1 MRHRIKNSKYR
12 ICFQTKNKV
21 WIYKNS
27 RLRNFY
33 RIRNRIVLDSTKM
46 GKQFLITK
54 NMKWT
59 VARRKMVPY
68 FWSKSRFYFFY
79 KNLFFTKQRLKS
91 FYGGLKEYQI
101 RNIFK
106 NTWNKE
112 HNFRTN
118 VFIGALEQRLGMVMF
133 RMRLLPTIF
142 ACNQLVR
149 HHGILVNN
157 NLISLPSFRVKVGDF
172 ISIPKDYWFIFYNF
186 IFERLRHRF
195 WGQSLLVWR
204 KEFFLRKIQFYR
216 LRKKN
221 FYVANFH
228 LFDKFALRKTS
239 FIKKF
244 VLLNNIIKKLYN
256 TNAFSKDLKTLQ
268 VIFITFYQS
277 IKPLLNIV
285 ERNLPEISW
294 WNRKQY
300 SQSVNLILTN
310 IYYLDVILY
319 KYDLILVHFLVLKHL
334 DILKFLE
341 NKSVENDELI
351 SQFTKV
357 LEDLNFETKHLGDEE
372 EVSKRIFRNVQRS
385 LKKTKHLKNKFI
397 RYKRFFRFLLRKLK
411 YRKLKKRT
419 FKNFCR
425 KPHWY
430 VPSYLEVDYLTLR
443 ACFVDYPKV
452 DQIHYGFLCS
462 FKKIVSFYKERAL

>member
-33 RIRNRIVLDSTKM
+33 KIRNRIVLDSTKM

-172 ISIPKDYWFIFYNF
+172 VSIPKDYWFIFYYF

-221 FYVANFH
+221 FYIANFH
-228 LFDKFALRKTS
+228 LFDKFALRKTF

-244 VLLNNIIKKLYN
+244 VLLNKIIKKLYKTN
-256 TNAFSKDLKTLQ
+256 TFSKDLKTLQ

-285 ERNLPEISW
+285 EKNLPEISI
-294 WNRKQY
+294 WNSKQY
-300 SQSVNLILTN
+300 FQSVNLILTN

-319 KYDLILVHFLVLKHL
+319 KYDLILAHFLVLKHL
-334 DILKFLE
+334 NILKSLKNKNIE
-341 NKSVENDELI
+341 NEKLI
-351 SQFTKV
+351 NQFTKV
-357 LEDLNFETKHLGDEE
+357 LEDLDFETKHLEDEE
-372 EVSKRIFRNVQRS
+372 KVSKRIFRNVQRS
-385 LKKTKHLKNKFI
+385 LKKTKHFKNKFM